1 MKKVARMF
9 LFVIVM
15 GCAACGIAM
24 AGPLEN
30 ANEAVQVAVQ
40 EAEQNSSR
48 QPASPDIAWQ
58 ETSDTI
64 DPNTGNP
71 VGKQN
76 QQDQQNPSNW

>member
-1 MKKVARMF
+1 MKKVAWMS

-30 ANEAVQVAVQ
+30 ADEAVQVAVQ

-48 QPASPDIAWQ
+48 QPTKPDISWQ
-58 ETSDTI
+58 ETADTV
-64 DPNTGNP
+64 DPNTGKL
-71 VGKQN
+71 VGKEN
-76 QQDQQNPSNW
+76 EQDQQNPSNW